1 MKRMTRAGS
10 GEEGYAL
17 AVVMVLVFVIGIIGA
32 AFLSLAGN
40 ETLASQGS
48 LNSQRAFW
56 LAESGKARALRYLS
70 ELNSPPTAD
79 RVIYQDVAG
88 PDGGTYTVNCLVD
101 TTALWAVEKAF
112 VLDCVG
118 NAGGVERRI
127 RQRVRMTSFAQY
139 AMFTDNETFNGNQI
153 WHISGDVIGG
163 RLHTNGSLCISG
175 TPRFLGLVTSASDHM
190 VGYSNTNV
198 YDMND
203 WPVGSNNPYFAE
215 GAELNAPHIE
225 VPTTTPDLRDRGMI
239 GGAYSIAEADIELGY
254 TGLQAAVA
262 SPGWFRYRDHSP
274 PNGDW
279 TSVRIADLAD
289 PVFYCDQNVHIRGVL
304 DGEFTVASSRDIR
317 IVDDI
322 TYQASDAQGTPPNN
336 CDDLLG
342 LVAEQNIVFADN
354 PANQSNLIV
363 NAVLMALDTS
373 IQAENY
379 SSGPPRGTLTI
390 WGGLIQRY
398 RGAVGQFRSG
408 TIIHGYQK
416 NYHYDPRVTGRV
428 PPSFP
433 LTGVYEE
440 TGWEET
446 WDATDPF

>member
-1 MKRMTRAGS
+1 
-10 GEEGYAL
+10 
-17 AVVMVLVFVIGIIGA
+17 MVLVFVIGILGA
-32 AFLSLAGN
+32 AFMSLAGN
-40 ETLASQGS
+40 EAVASLGH

-56 LAESGKARALRYLS
+56 LAESGKARALRHLS
-70 ELNSPPTAD
+70 ELHSPPTAD
-79 RVIYQDVAG
+79 RVIFQDVAG

-127 RQRVRMTSFAQY
+127 RLRVRMTSFAQY

-153 WHISGDVIGG
+153 WHITGDVIGG

-175 TPRFLGLVTSASDHM
+175 SPRFLGRVTSASDHM
-190 VGYSNTNV
+190 VGYSNSRV

-203 WPVGSNNPYFAE
+203 WPVGGNNPYFGE
-215 GAELNAPHIE
+215 GAELNAPQIE
-225 VPTTTPDLRDRGMI
+225 VPTATPDLRQQSLV
-239 GGAYSIAEADIELGY
+239 GGVYRAAETDVELGF
-254 TGLQAAVA
+254 TGIQAPVA
-262 SPGWFRYRDHSP
+262 APGWFRYRDHSP

-279 TSVRIADLAD
+279 TSVRITDLAD
-289 PVFYCDQNVHIRGVL
+289 PIVYSDRIVHISGVL
-304 DGEFTVASSRDIR
+304 DGELTVASHQDVR
-317 IVDDI
+317 IVDNI
-322 TYQASDAQGTPPNN
+322 TYQTSDAQGVPPNDCN
-336 CDDLLG
+336 DLLG
-342 LVAEQNIVFADN
+342 LVAERDIVFADN
-354 PANQSNLIV
+354 VANQSDLIV
-363 NAVLMALDTS
+363 DAVLMALGTS

-379 SSGPPRGTLTI
+379 SLGPPRGTLTI

-398 RGAVGQFRSG
+398 RGAVGQFRG
-408 TIIHGYQK
+408 TTIIHGYRK

-446 WDATDPF
+446 WDASNPF